1 MPRLAQLSDADMTP
15 EQKKVRDEVLAGPR
29 GRIVGPINAWLRSPA
44 LCDRAQKLGAFCRF
58 ESSIDPRL
66 REFVILIVARRW
78 SAQIEWWAHHPLA
91 IKAGLDTKIT
101 DAMMARQRPDFVNR
115 DEEVV
120 YDFCNELLDTHQ
132 IADATYETMTAEFGE
147 AMTVEFVALLG
158 YYTSVAMILNT
169 FQELPGDGSLPFKD

>member
-1 MPRLAQLSDADMTP
+1 MPRLAQLSVDDMTP
-15 EQKKVRDEVLAGPR
+15 EQKKVRDEVVAGPR
-29 GRIVGPINAWLRSPA
+29 GQIVGPINAWLRSPA
-44 LCDRAQKLGAFCRF
+44 LCDKAQKLGAFCRF
-58 ESSIDPRL
+58 ESSIDARL

-91 IKAGLDTKIT
+91 MKAGLDPAIA
-101 DAMMARQRPDFVNR
+101 DAVMARRRPGFANR
-115 DEEVV
+115 DEEIV

-132 IADATYETMTAEFGE
+132 IGDATYQTMLDTFGE

-169 FQELPGDGSLPFKD
+169 FQELPADGSMPFKD